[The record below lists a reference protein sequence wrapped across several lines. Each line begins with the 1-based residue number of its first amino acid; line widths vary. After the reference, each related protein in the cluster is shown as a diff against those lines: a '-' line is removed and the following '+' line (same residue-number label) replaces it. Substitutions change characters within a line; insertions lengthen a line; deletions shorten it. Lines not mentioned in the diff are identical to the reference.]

1 MCQEN
6 KKSKTCKMCSF
17 TTDDSSVIK
26 RFHGRVCRI
35 CYNKDMLIRNTN
47 KMEHY
52 KEFNRAYQRE
62 YQRNVYRNKMAN
74 RGREVKIRTFEE
86 VPIETIKVVDYVK

>member
-6 KKSKTCKMCSF
+6 NKSRTCKKCSF
-17 TTDDSSVIK
+17 TTDDESVVK

-35 CYNKDMLIRNTN
+35 CYNKDMLVRNTK

-52 KEFNRAYQRE
+52 KDFNRAYQRE
-62 YQRNVYRNKMAN
+62 YQRNVYRKKIES
-74 RGREVKIRTFEE
+74 RGREVKIKDVLEI
-86 VPIETIKVVDYVK
+86 PIETIKVVDYVK